1 MLNSRKPIYWVSS
14 SLKDMRALPED
25 VQDVFGQALLDV
37 QFGDTPTSARRF
49 GEGVRPE
56 IWKLATVHDG
66 ETYRA
71 AYTAHFPD
79 AIYVLDLFVKKSK
92 HGIGTPQQVRERVMS
107 RFLLAE
113 QHYFG
118 QRR

>member
-1 MLNSRKPIYWVSS
+1 MRVGHVATPGPIVWRGALGCSVLAVLLTLSSGSSNVLNLRKPIYWVSS
-14 SLKDMRALPED
+14 S
-25 VQDVFGQALLDV
+25 
-37 QFGDTPTSARRF
+37 
-49 GEGVRPE
+49 
-56 IWKLATVHDG
+56 
-66 ETYRA
+66 
-71 AYTAHFPD
+71 HFPD
-79 AIYVLDLFVKKSK
+79 AIYVLDVFVKKSK

>member
-14 SLKDMRALPED
+14 SHFLDAIC
-25 VQDVFGQALLDV
+25 VLDV
-37 QFGDTPTSARRF
+37 
-49 GEGVRPE
+49 
-56 IWKLATVHDG
+56 
-66 ETYRA
+66 
-71 AYTAHFPD
+71 
-79 AIYVLDLFVKKSK
+79 FVKKAK

-118 QRR
+118 SER